1 VRRTGTNRCS
11 DVAHDLVPADTLL
24 VEQPSPNLLWS
35 MRHEKE
41 NRRDCL
47 FAPIRLVG
55 IPLGHPPDAHSDLS
69 KPGRTFFA
77 ALSGQAVEGAA
88 EYFEGRD
95 GCGYHGAGRCVG
107 DQRGH

>member
-1 VRRTGTNRCS
+1 
-11 DVAHDLVPADTLL
+11 
-24 VEQPSPNLLWS
+24 

-69 KPGRTFFA
+69 KPAGLFSRPSADKPSKALRNILKVGMAADIMEQDA
-77 ALSGQAVEGAA
+77 ALETNEGI
-88 EYFEGRD
+88 D
-95 GCGYHGAGRCVG
+95 GDETEIHE
-107 DQRGH
+107 D